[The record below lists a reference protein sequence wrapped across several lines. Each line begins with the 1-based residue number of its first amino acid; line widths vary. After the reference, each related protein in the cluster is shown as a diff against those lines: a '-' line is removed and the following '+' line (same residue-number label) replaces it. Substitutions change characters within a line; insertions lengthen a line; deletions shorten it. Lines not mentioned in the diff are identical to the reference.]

1 MSLKKYFLK
10 NRFSYKIYLYY
21 NLYLRHKIFL
31 NRSQYSQSGEDLF
44 ITQYF
49 HKKNKGTYLDIGCF
63 HPYMYSNTC
72 LLYKKGWRGINID
85 INSTAI
91 DLFNIARPKDFNIC
105 TTIDKNKKE
114 HKVFFDHHFSPLN
127 TLNENNYKIY
137 KNKYFKD
144 VSFRTIKS
152 KTIDEILNLSKIK
165 EINFLNIDVEGMDLQ
180 ILSQIIPNKI
190 NPELIS
196 IETHN
201 VDGSKTQ
208 DCDKINELLLH
219 HNFTTLKRV
228 GPTTLFKFKNS
239 AA

>member
-1 MSLKKYFLK
+1 MVYRYFFGDKLKYFLK

-31 NRSQYSQSGEDLF
+31 NRSQYSQWGEDLF

-114 HKVFFDHHFSPLN
+114 P
-127 TLNENNYKIY
+127 
-137 KNKYFKD
+137 
-144 VSFRTIKS
+144 VSVPAQF
-152 KTIDEILNLSKIK
+152 NL
-165 EINFLNIDVEGMDLQ
+165 
-180 ILSQIIPNKI
+180 
-190 NPELIS
+190 
-196 IETHN
+196 
-201 VDGSKTQ
+201 
-208 DCDKINELLLH
+208 
-219 HNFTTLKRV
+219 
-228 GPTTLFKFKNS
+228 
-239 AA
+239 